1 MSDPLSVRLHLRGV
15 RVLGMLV
22 DSVDRL
28 VVEVESAR
36 EWSRLQVPPF
46 CLASRTRTILV
57 VPIRP
62 VGCQVCSR
70 PSSPFPKAQ
79 AAGCSPRTGKPF
91 VE

>member
-46 CLASRTRTILV
+46 CLASRTRTIWRYRSVLSGV
-57 VPIRP
+57 RTAPHP
-62 VGCQVCSR
+62 H
-70 PSSPFPKAQ
+70 
-79 AAGCSPRTGKPF
+79 PRSQRLRLRG
-91 VE
+91 VHLGRENRL